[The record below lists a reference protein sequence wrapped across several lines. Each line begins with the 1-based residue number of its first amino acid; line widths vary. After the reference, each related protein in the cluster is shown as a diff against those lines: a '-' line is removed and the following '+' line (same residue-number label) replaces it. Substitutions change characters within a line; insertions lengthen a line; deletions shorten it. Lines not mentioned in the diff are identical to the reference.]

1 MASGVNRVILLGRLG
16 QDPQVNYTANGSAVA
31 NISVATSERWKDK
44 QTGEQREQTEWN
56 RVVFFNRLAEIVGK
70 YLRKGSMVYVEGKL
84 QTKKWTDKNGIDR
97 YQTEIVA
104 NEMQMLGSKSDNQ
117 GEYNQTPQQSND
129 MHDFDEIG
137 GSIPF

>member
-1 MASGVNRVILLGRLG
+1 MSVNRVILLGRLG

-117 GEYNQTPQQSND
+117 GEYNQAPQQSND
-129 MHDFDEIG
+129 MPDFDEIG

>member
-1 MASGVNRVILLGRLG
+1 MSVNKVILVGRLG

-104 NEMQMLGSKSDNQ
+104 NEMQMIGGRESDSFDQRGSFDQRNQQAKSFD
-117 GEYNQTPQQSND
+117 D
-129 MHDFDEIG
+129 DFD
-137 GSIPF
+137 STIPF